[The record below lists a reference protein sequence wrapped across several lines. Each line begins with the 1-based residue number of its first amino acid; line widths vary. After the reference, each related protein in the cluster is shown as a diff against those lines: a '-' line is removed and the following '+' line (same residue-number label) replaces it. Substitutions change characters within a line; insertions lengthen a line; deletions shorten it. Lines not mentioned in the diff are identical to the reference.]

1 MRTPFLRRLVAKTRR
16 GQPDGRTIDESLIEV
31 IKFRAADPAAVG
43 EHELSHMRTIP
54 ASESGINRIGKL
66 TESMGTGRREDPPDQ
81 IHPNRQPRTRHD

>member
-31 IKFRAADPAAVG
+31 IKFRPADPAAVG
-43 EHELSHMRTIP
+43 EHELRQMRTIP

-66 TESMGTGRREDPPDQ
+66 TESMETGRREDPPRSR
-81 IHPNRQPRTRHD
+81 PNAG